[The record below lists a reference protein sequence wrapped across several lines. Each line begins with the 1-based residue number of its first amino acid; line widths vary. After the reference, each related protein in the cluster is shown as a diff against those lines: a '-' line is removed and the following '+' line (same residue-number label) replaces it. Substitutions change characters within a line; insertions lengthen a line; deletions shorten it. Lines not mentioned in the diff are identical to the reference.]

1 MANTPFTLDQHFIVS
16 NPGGNIGGTM
26 PISTTLIFIAIL
38 DRIYLVHVDTKILWD
53 LNIISKIIF

>member
-1 MANTPFTLDQHFIVS
+1 MTFISSTLDQHLIVF

-38 DRIYLVHVDTKILWD
+38 DRIYLVHHDTKILWD
-53 LNIISKIIF
+53 LNIISKIIL

>member
-1 MANTPFTLDQHFIVS
+1 MTFISSTLDQHLIVF

-38 DRIYLVHVDTKILWD
+38 DRIYLVHVDTKL
-53 LNIISKIIF
+53 LLCLFM